1 MRDCACGTDSAES
14 APSSRE
20 ALHLELTL
28 DQFYTLL
35 SSLEQV
41 SGFVSR
47 SVHSLTNTYQAQQR
61 FGA

>member
-1 MRDCACGTDSAES
+1 
-14 APSSRE
+14 
-20 ALHLELTL
+20 LHLELTL